1 MKWETN
7 KQQFDI
13 KEMQDVSNLFDWR
26 YTKSENFEDR
36 FKKDIEDPTKEQ
48 TWNIL
53 D

>member
-1 MKWETN
+1 MELKNNTQELN
-7 KQQFDI
+7 IKQ
-13 KEMQDVSNLFDWR
+13 MQDVSNLFDWR
-26 YTKSENFEDR
+26 YTKSEEFEDR